1 VVGEALL
8 KATVRRQ
15 HVRRLMIVLS
25 VGVVMAMVV
34 VAGAAPTIAQTSED
48 KAAQKAAKQEQKAAK
63 QQQKEAKQQ
72 QKEAKQQPA
81 PKQQLP
87 ASGGLPV
94 GAVALFTLGA
104 SALVV
109 GGVFLVGRT
118 VAQR

>member
-1 VVGEALL
+1 M
-8 KATVRRQ
+8 
-15 HVRRLMIVLS
+15 RRLMLVLS
-25 VGVVMAMVV
+25 VGVIMVMVV

-48 KAAQKAAKQEQKAAK
+48 KAAKKAAKQEQKAAK
-63 QQQKEAKQQ
+63 QQQKAAKQE
-72 QKEAKQQPA
+72 QKAAPKQQPA

-94 GAVALFTLGA
+94 GAVALITLGA

-109 GGVFLVGRT
+109 GTVFLVGRT

>member
-1 VVGEALL
+1 M
-8 KATVRRQ
+8 
-15 HVRRLMIVLS
+15 RRLMLVLS
-25 VGVVMAMVV
+25 VGVIMAMVV
-34 VAGAAPTIAQTSED
+34 VAGAASTLAQTSED
-48 KAAQKAAKQEQKAAK
+48 KAAKKAAKQEQKAAK
-63 QQQKEAKQQ
+63 QQQKAAKQQ
-72 QKEAKQQPA
+72 APKQQPA